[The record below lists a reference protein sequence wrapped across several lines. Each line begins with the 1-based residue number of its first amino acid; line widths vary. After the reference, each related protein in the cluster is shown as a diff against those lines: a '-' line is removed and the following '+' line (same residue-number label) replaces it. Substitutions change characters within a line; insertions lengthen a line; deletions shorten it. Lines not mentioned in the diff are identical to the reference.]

1 MLKKKSFSSISLV
14 ITLLTLFSICNVCHG
29 ENVYSDSFSEELT
42 MKNLSESEILTVFNF
57 TQTMDLKNDNKIT
70 C

>member
-1 MLKKKSFSSISLV
+1 MLKKKSFSNTTLV
-14 ITLLTLFSICNVCHG
+14 IILLTIFSLCNVCYG
-29 ENVYSDSFSEELT
+29 DNVYTDSFSEELT

-57 TQTMDLKNDNKIT
+57 TQTMDLKKDNKIT